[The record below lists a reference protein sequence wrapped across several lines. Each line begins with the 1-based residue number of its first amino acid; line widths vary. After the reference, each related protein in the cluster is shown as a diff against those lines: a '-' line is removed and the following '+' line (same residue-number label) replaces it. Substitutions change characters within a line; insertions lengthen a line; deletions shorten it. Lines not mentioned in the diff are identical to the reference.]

1 MWFIY
6 IILCQ
11 DNSLYTGITNNLN
24 RRLVAHQAGIASSYT
39 RSHKPVRIIYT
50 EQAKTK
56 SNALKREIEI
66 KSWSRT
72 KKIATLKLV
81 L

>member
-6 IILCQ
+6 IILSQ